1 MTGQPEINDIA
12 KETISILEYFNPEF
26 LDKIP
31 KHFLKDLQELAK
43 DSKIVVNIDKNKKLE
58 NQPISEDSKDLIGLI
73 YYSYIASDDEK
84 AEIERAW
91 DENELKFQN
100 ELKKKYN
107 VDNLFE
113 NRNKSNYNFDEN
125 KNNIELIE
133 YKENIFQKVINK
145 IKKLVNKK

>member
-133 YKENIFQKVINK
+133 YKENIFKKLINK

>member
-12 KETISILEYFNPEF
+12 KETISVLDYFNQEF
-26 LDKIP
+26 LAKIP

>member
-31 KHFLKDLQELAK
+31 KHFFKDLQELAK

-58 NQPISEDSKDLIGLI
+58 NQSISEDSKDLIGLI

-133 YKENIFQKVINK
+133 YKENIFKKLINK

>member
-73 YYSYIASDDEK
+73 YYSYIAPDDEK

-133 YKENIFQKVINK
+133 YKENIFKKLINK